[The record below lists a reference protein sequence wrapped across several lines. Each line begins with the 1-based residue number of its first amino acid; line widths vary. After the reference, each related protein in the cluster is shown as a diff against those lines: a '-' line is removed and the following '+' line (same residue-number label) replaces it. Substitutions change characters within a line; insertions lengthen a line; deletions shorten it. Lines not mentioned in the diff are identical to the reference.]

1 MNISRRGLGSAL
13 LWAGLVVGT
22 ALNAHAASTSFQS
35 PNTAAWGNWT
45 RGTTGSLYVHWEEF
59 DAYLKPGFPSA
70 LPDSKPDRGNFGAKS
85 ATVIPNN
92 AGAFITG
99 SGAGGNIYSF
109 ADINDFDV
117 IVVANNGLASG
128 PLTVAL
134 QVSVLGVDLA
144 DSSIKLNGVGY
155 TSRSVL
161 ATGSSSAPGGS
172 GGSGTGVDNEYL
184 YLWQNVQLPPASL
197 FLFDL
202 RAVATSNSLDALSID
217 IGPMKTVVNPPP
229 PVVNPPPPQPV
240 PLPASLLLFGSA
252 LGTFVVRAR
261 SSA

>member
-92 AGAFITG
+92 A
-99 SGAGGNIYSF
+99 
-109 ADINDFDV
+109 V
-117 IVVANNGLASG
+117 LAS
-128 PLTVAL
+128 
-134 QVSVLGVDLA
+134 
-144 DSSIKLNGVGY
+144 
-155 TSRSVL
+155 
-161 ATGSSSAPGGS
+161 
-172 GGSGTGVDNEYL
+172 
-184 YLWQNVQLPPASL
+184 PA
-197 FLFDL
+197 
-202 RAVATSNSLDALSID
+202 AVPAATSTASRTS
-217 IGPMKTVVNPPP
+217 TTS
-229 PVVNPPPPQPV
+229 
-240 PLPASLLLFGSA
+240 SLLSWRTTAWHPG
-252 LGTFVVRAR
+252 R
-261 SSA
+261 